1 MDTIVSGVQKGAY
14 IIKDASEHPEL
25 IFLATGSEVSLAL
38 EVAELMNDKHI
49 LVVSMPCM
57 EIFDQQST
65 EYKSQILPERG
76 CMKISIEAGITRGW
90 EKYISSNGLAI
101 GIDHFGASAP
111 YKD

>member
-1 MDTIVSGVQKGAY
+1 MCLQGL
-14 IIKDASEHPEL
+14 P
-25 IFLATGSEVSLAL
+25 AL
-38 EVAELMNDKHI
+38 EVADLMNDKHI
-49 LVVSMPCM
+49 RVVSMPCL

-65 EYKSQILPERG
+65 EYKSQILPKRG

-111 YKD
+111 YKDLAKEFGFTASQIEKKVRDHLAALL